1 MKAIINWIVLIPV
14 LVLAVGAEF
23 FTSFSPEGAKSFFGK
38 DVNGVS
44 EIIIFALIGLFVLLL
59 LFSLFDRKTS
69 PVHLLKKNYAAGVS
83 AVIAAFALAGDTA
96 AGVAEGLRGSGLGT
110 MDVLV
115 MVVSAFAAV
124 ALLLAGINHCSGVNT
139 KNNSAFLYLS
149 VPLWCG
155 VHLLSRFM
163 SHTATPVSMSETLD
177 LVMYV
182 FMAIYF
188 MYSFMV
194 VSLING
200 KNPVKAA
207 IYWGAPAAVSAL
219 VYSASI
225 IGTNLQSD
233 SASVFAYLEAATCG
247 FLGVYILSFVAE
259 LSFMSKTKEEQI
271 VITAEAE
278 AEEDKTADAEP
289 ETEKSETVVAVNVE
303 NEDAPAAE
311 TTAVEDEMNSEMKKF
326 YENISDVELEI
337 EAEEEETAEVDHT
350 LEEAP
355 KAKDYGSYFDT
366 EEADDMYIETENIAV
381 DTTKKHFADDSKYP
395 LTDNE
400 TVLQSAV
407 RDEYVVGLDEVSDEA
422 TPVVKEFETT
432 DNKSVDSKV
441 TEANY
446 EARLDEIDRL
456 IISIQGGES
465 EE

>member
-14 LVLAVGAEF
+14 LILAVGAEF
-23 FTSFSPEGAKSFFGK
+23 FTSFSPEGAQNFFGR

-59 LFSLFDRKTS
+59 IFSLFDRKTS

-96 AGVAEGLRGSGLGT
+96 AGVAEGLRGSGLGA
-110 MDVLV
+110 MEIIVVL
-115 MVVSAFAAV
+115 VSAFAAV
-124 ALLLAGINHCSGVNT
+124 ALLLAGINHCSGANT
-139 KNNSAFLYLS
+139 KNNTAFLFLS
-149 VPLWCG
+149 VPLWCS

-188 MYSFMV
+188 MYSFMI

-207 IYWGAPAAVSAL
+207 IYWGAPAAVAAL
-219 VYSASI
+219 VYSASL

-233 SASVFAYLEAATCG
+233 SASVFGYLEAATCG
-247 FLGVYILSFVAE
+247 FLGIYILSFVAE
-259 LSFMSKTKEEQI
+259 LSFMSKTKDEQI
-271 VITAEAE
+271 VITSEAE
-278 AEEDKTADAEP
+278 AEVNEESLEENDAEAN
-289 ETEKSETVVAVNVE
+289 EAMVAV
-303 NEDAPAAE
+303 DIQSAE
-311 TTAVEDEMNSEMKKF
+311 TSAVEDEMNSEMKKF
-326 YENISDVELEI
+326 YDNISDVELEI
-337 EAEEEETAEVDHT
+337 ETEEEDTAEAVVVF
-350 LEEAP
+350 EEDP

-366 EEADDMYIETENIAV
+366 EESDDMYIESENIAV
-381 DTTKKHFADDSKYP
+381 DTTKKHYVDNSKYP

-400 TVLQSAV
+400 TIQQSAV

-422 TPVVKEFETT
+422 APVTKRAETADT
-432 DNKSVDSKV
+432 KPADSEDAE
-441 TEANY
+441 TNY

-465 EE
+465 EN